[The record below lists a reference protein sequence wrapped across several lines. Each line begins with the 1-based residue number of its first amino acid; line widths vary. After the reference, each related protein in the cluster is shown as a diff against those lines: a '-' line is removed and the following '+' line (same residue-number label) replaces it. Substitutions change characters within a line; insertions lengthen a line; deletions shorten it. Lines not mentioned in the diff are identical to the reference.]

1 MGICDSGNKK
11 GGKTPVKTPVKT
23 PEILT
28 PGSNMYTVNPYL
40 YAVCRSICKIS
51 YPNSVGTGFFIK
63 LFKNGKPLLLLMT
76 NEHVITKNMIE
87 NKQTIDVYYDNQTKM
102 MKITLDRHKRY
113 IRRYNYI
120 NIDCTIVEIIKED
133 NINEDY
139 FLLPNIDY
147 KDFNYNELKNNKVY
161 IVQFPLGGNMCHSK
175 GEITNIDK
183 YEFTHKASTLP
194 GSSGSP
200 IFLEQK
206 TQVLG
211 IHKATNNKDKNY
223 GDFIFHIINK

>member
-1 MGICDSGNKK
+1 MGTCDTCVCGKKK
-11 GGKTPVKTPVKT
+11 GGKTN
-23 PEILT
+23 EILT

-63 LFKNGKPLLLLMT
+63 LFKNGKPLFLLMT

-120 NIDCTIVEIIKED
+120 NIDCTIVEIVKED

-139 FLLPNIDY
+139 FLLPNIDF
-147 KDFNYNELKNNKVY
+147 KDFNYNELKNKNIY
-161 IVQFPLGGNMCHSK
+161 IVQFPLGKVC
-175 GEITNIDK
+175 
-183 YEFTHKASTLP
+183 
-194 GSSGSP
+194 
-200 IFLEQK
+200 
-206 TQVLG
+206 
-211 IHKATNNKDKNY
+211 
-223 GDFIFHIINK
+223 IILKEK

>member
-1 MGICDSGNKK
+1 MGTCDCGNKK
-11 GGKTPVKTPVKT
+11 GGKTP
-23 PEILT
+23 ENLI

-51 YPNSVGTGFFIK
+51 YPNNVGTGFFIK
-63 LFKNGKPLLLLMT
+63 LFKNGKPLFLLMT

-87 NKQTIDVYYDNQTKM
+87 NKQTIDVYYDNQTNM

-120 NIDCTIVEIIKED
+120 NIDCTIVEIVKED

-147 KDFNYNELKNNKVY
+147 KDFNYNEL
-161 IVQFPLGGNMCHSK
+161 
-175 GEITNIDK
+175 
-183 YEFTHKASTLP
+183 
-194 GSSGSP
+194 
-200 IFLEQK
+200 
-206 TQVLG
+206 
-211 IHKATNNKDKNY
+211 
-223 GDFIFHIINK
+223 INKNIKKK